1 MLQLRTRTL
10 TQACQAYLDRR
21 QTDIDS
27 QNLFVDKSK
36 RAKNLWNS
44 KTSSKD
50 GNAAFTEIKT
60 ALVSMCIGVE
70 ICNYCE
76 QSEASD
82 IEHILPQSL
91 FPNQAFV
98 WQNYLLACK
107 KCNSTHKLDAM
118 YVFNPGGSASTFW
131 VPRNTEPPTTD
142 YAYIQPRLENPMD
155 WMQLNFDDFHF
166 YARVPHAPGTR
177 GFEKVER
184 TLEILDINNRS
195 SLVKNREK
203 AFGNYKRML
212 REYVEVKHATSNSDL
227 ERAVTGDPAVD
238 YNTSFVTEQTRI
250 LNSLRHSIQ
259 TGEHPTVW
267 HEMVR
272 QRAIL
277 HTRIQRLFT
286 QAPEALTW

>member
-1 MLQLRTRTL
+1 MLQLRTKNL
-10 TQACQAYLDRR
+10 TPACQAYLDNR
-21 QTDIDS
+21 QSDIDS
-27 QNLFVDKSK
+27 KVLFVDRSK
-36 RAKNLWNS
+36 RAKSLWNS
-44 KTSSKD
+44 KKGSID
-50 GNAAFTEIKT
+50 GKAAFSEIKT
-60 ALVSMCIGVE
+60 ALITICIGVE

-91 FPNQAFV
+91 FPSQAFM
-98 WQNYLLACK
+98 WSNYLLACK
-107 KCNSTHKLDAM
+107 KCNTTHKLDAM
-118 YVFNPGGSASTFW
+118 YVFNPGGSANAFW
-131 VPRNTEPPTTD
+131 VERGTEPPTAD

-155 WMQLNFDDFHF
+155 WMQLNFSDFLF
-166 YARVPHAPGTR
+166 YARAPHAPGTR

-212 REYVEVKHATSNSDL
+212 REYVEVKHAASNSDL
-227 ERAVTGDPAVD
+227 ERALTGDPIVD
-238 YNTSFVTEQTRI
+238 YNASFVTQQTRI

-259 TGEHPTVW
+259 MGEHPTVW

-277 HTRIQRLFT
+277 HTRIQHLFS